1 METRGGSTTS
11 ILCPEIGPSL
21 PEVGLRYFDLRKQ
34 YFHGTSE
41 KRRTRRQLVRKWL
54 TSLLHVFGSSFPR
67 IDRLCALDR
76 RFDIAADARIPG
88 LKILPFF
95 LINRLT
101 RENGRER
108 EREGNHDGGIDEEW
122 NNVGKVWRTWRDAI
136 SPRGESHRRTVQLNH
151 PTFAVFRATRQFAR
165 FSLDI
170 ILL

>member
-1 METRGGSTTS
+1 MEPGRNSVASGKGAREREKERMVETRGGSTTS

-54 TSLLHVFGSSFPR
+54 TSLLHVFRPSFPR

-76 RFDIAADARIPG
+76 RIRYCRSANARIPG

-95 LINRLT
+95 LINRPT
-101 RENGRER
+101 ERKRER
-108 EREGNHDGGIDEEW
+108 SRGG
-122 NNVGKVWRTWRDAI
+122 
-136 SPRGESHRRTVQLNH
+136 
-151 PTFAVFRATRQFAR
+151 
-165 FSLDI
+165 LD
-170 ILL
+170 